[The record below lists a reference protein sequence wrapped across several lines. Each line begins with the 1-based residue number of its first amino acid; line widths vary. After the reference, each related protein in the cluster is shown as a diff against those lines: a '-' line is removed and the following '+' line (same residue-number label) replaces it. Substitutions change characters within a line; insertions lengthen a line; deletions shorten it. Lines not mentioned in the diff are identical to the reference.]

1 MRARDDAGVAAECL
15 LTARGFRLTDNDERT
30 ARAMTGA
37 ILEIEAFS
45 HTKQLRD
52 MLASLIKALNG

>member
-1 MRARDDAGVAAECL
+1 
-15 LTARGFRLTDNDERT
+15 
-30 ARAMTGA
+30 MTGA
-37 ILEIEAFS
+37 LLEIEAFS